1 MKKYQLVIIVLNLL
15 LILGLYHYFV
25 MAKEKTLAKGTLVLL
40 ELAPVDPRSL
50 MQGDYMS
57 LRYAITENVSDSIAR
72 TGYYVISL
80 DSGLIAR
87 KLRIQPAPQ
96 PLNAGEMLLKY
107 HQTSWQLA
115 LGAEDYFFQE
125 GQAEKYDKAKYG
137 GLRVDEK
144 GNSILVGLYNEE
156 KKLIQ

>member
-1 MKKYQLVIIVLNLL
+1 MKKYQLVVIVLNLL
-15 LILGLYHYFV
+15 LLLGLYHYFV
-25 MAKEKTLAKGTLVLL
+25 LEKEKTLAKGTLVLL

-57 LRYAITENVSDSIAR
+57 LRYAITENIQDSLPR
-72 TGYYVISL
+72 TGYYVIRL
-80 DSGLIAR
+80 DSGMIAR
-87 KLRIQPAPQ
+87 KLRTQAAPQ
-96 PLNAGEMLLKY
+96 PLADGELLLKY

-125 GQAEKYDKAKYG
+125 GQAEKFEKAKYG

-144 GNSILVGLYNEE
+144 GNSILIGLFNEE